1 MSASPISTNLTSGNS
16 SPNPVTT
23 SQVAQIVGTVT
34 GVVGAIEQIVAAS
47 GLAGSLNMGQIEQV
61 TALLG
66 NLAGVAIQ
74 AVHDVSG
81 VAITP
86 DSVLA
91 LLPVGTTLS
100 TPLQAEP
107 ARVGDPV
114 SSTPPRAKAPRVGD
128 TVTAPEAQPGS

>member
-1 MSASPISTNLTSGNS
+1 MSTNPISTNPTSGNS

-47 GLAGSLNMGQIEQV
+47 GLVGSLNMGQIEQV

-91 LLPVGTTLS
+91 LLPVAAALTTPPRAEPARVGDPVT
-100 TPLQAEP
+100 TPTQAEP

-114 SSTPPRAKAPRVGD
+114 
-128 TVTAPEAQPGS
+128 TAPEAEPGS